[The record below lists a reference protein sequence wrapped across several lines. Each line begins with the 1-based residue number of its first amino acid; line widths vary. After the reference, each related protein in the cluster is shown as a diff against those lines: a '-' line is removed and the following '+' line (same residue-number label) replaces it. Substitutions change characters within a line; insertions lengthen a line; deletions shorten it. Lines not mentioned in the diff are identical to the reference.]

1 MIDEIKWMK
10 ERVKKAQ
17 LILEFP
23 IKEEGKR
30 KKKWNH
36 VFNLVQREIIL
47 GTGIEPTG
55 VDFVFNF
62 NKKISFSDLHFVDD
76 IKVNHTILKRN
87 DRGCY
92 SITPLEGKVKVN
104 GKTISK
110 ETPLLHKSKIQLGKV
125 KNLEIQIIYSK

>member
-17 LILEFP
+17 LILVYP

-30 KKKWNH
+30 KKEWKH
-36 VFNLVQREIIL
+36 VFDLVQREVVL

-55 VDFVFNF
+55 LDFAFNF
-62 NKKISFSDLHFVDD
+62 NKKILFSDLHFVDV
-76 IKVNHTILKRN
+76 IKVHHAILKRN
-87 DRGCY
+87 EKGSY
-92 SITPLEGKVKVN
+92 SITELEGKVKVN
-104 GKTISK
+104 GKKISK

-125 KNLEIQIIYSK
+125 KELKIEIIYG